1 MPYVCVCYIMC
12 NKKWVK
18 FFLYLFERKK
28 IGIEDDWEEERNG
41 SWTLNLYNLG
51 MRQNIDVRRVVFLPP
66 RIDECK
72 GSELF

>member
-41 SWTLNLYNLG
+41 S
-51 MRQNIDVRRVVFLPP
+51 
-66 RIDECK
+66 
-72 GSELF
+72 